1 MTKAT
6 YTEFD
11 PVVLRAR
18 RVWDD
23 LAAAALAKPLR
34 EGRAIDEEAIV
45 ERVTAELA
53 EVIGAHEIEVAAMR
67 AEIEDLQRRAN
78 PAPRPSGTPEQW
90 AQRLAASQPLTSQE
104 IERFRGDALRRL
116 AAIGITSADVTIV
129 KLANQVLAAKP

>member
-1 MTKAT
+1 MSEPQV
-6 YTEFD
+6 TEAD

-53 EVIGAHEIEVAAMR
+53 EVIGAHELEVAAMR

-78 PAPRPSGTPEQW
+78 PAPRPTGTPDQW
-90 AQRLAASQPLTSQE
+90 AQRLAASQPLTTQE

-116 AAIGITSADVTIV
+116 AAIGITSSDVIIV
-129 KLANQVLAAKP
+129 KLANQTLASKP